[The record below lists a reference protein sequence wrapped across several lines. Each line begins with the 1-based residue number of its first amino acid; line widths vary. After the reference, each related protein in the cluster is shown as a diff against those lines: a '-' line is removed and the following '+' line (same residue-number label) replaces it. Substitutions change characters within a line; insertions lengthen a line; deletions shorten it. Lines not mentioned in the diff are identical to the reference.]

1 MWSGSVAH
9 NNLLTCGRIGDWASH
24 EISHP
29 ISAVYDVTH
38 GASLAII
45 VPAWMKYVY
54 KHDIARFKQ
63 FAVRVMN
70 VEQNH
75 FNDEETALMA

>member
-1 MWSGSVAH
+1 
-9 NNLLTCGRIGDWASH
+9 
-24 EISHP
+24 
-29 ISAVYDVTH
+29 
-38 GASLAII
+38 
-45 VPAWMKYVY
+45 MKYVY

-75 FNDEETALMA
+75 FNDEETALMGIATLEAFFDTIGMPTRLSHVEIDDKHLEELADKAVQFGDLGTC